1 MTTMRRL
8 IWFLLPILLLTG
20 CASRTVYVS
29 DGTPVRL
36 RETVRNAKVWI
47 KGADGEPV
55 AGEMDVPNGWYCLP
69 LPEEDE

>member
-1 MTTMRRL
+1 MTMMRRL

-20 CASRTVYVS
+20 CVSRTVYVS

-36 RETVRNAKVWI
+36 RETIRNAKVWI

-55 AGEMDVPNGWYCLP
+55 AGEMDIPEGWYALP